1 VRVSPLARQASTAC
15 LTLLERLSQSFH
27 VLLPFLQSNVSLV
40 IGAVLLVVLFAL
52 RSLSGDKDFRRDLR
66 GAFRFL
72 SAFLI
77 FRVGAW
83 ALPENAP
90 PSLNKIVQVAWML
103 TFTFGVIR
111 AVVALALKVVRMRS
125 QVPVPKI
132 LRDVI
137 DFVLYGVASLP
148 ILQSQLNLDLGG
160 LLATSAVLSVVIGL
174 ALQETLGNLFAGLS
188 LQLERPYQVG
198 DFIRIGENTGR
209 VVQIGWRA
217 TRIITFRR
225 ESVTLPNSMVAKEV
239 VRNFSFGYEPVAIDI
254 YLHLPYDTPPN
265 QVKMAVLDV
274 LREVANVRQDPAP
287 LCRTWAYD
295 ESAIRYQVR
304 YWVAD
309 FGQADNAMEEFYTRL
324 WYRLRREGVEMALPR
339 RVVHMRGEATAKPE
353 FSSDTVL
360 ELLSAVDLFSL
371 LTEAERELLRE
382 NLVARRFGKNE
393 RIIQEGEEG
402 HTFYLVLSGEVS
414 VRTGKGQE
422 VTRLKRGSY
431 FGEMSLLTGEPRS
444 ATVVAVED
452 SMLLEL
458 GRPAFGRVLVSNP
471 GLARQLSAL
480 LAQRRTQ
487 LRAVA
492 EAGGASM
499 DPMPEA
505 GRILGRLRQIFGLKA
520 E

>member
-1 VRVSPLARQASTAC
+1 V
-15 LTLLERLSQSFH
+15 ERLSQSFH

-40 IGAVLLVVLFAL
+40 IGAVLLVLLFAL

-83 ALPENAP
+83 ALPEHAP
-90 PSLNKIVQVAWML
+90 PSLGKIVQVAWML
-103 TFTFGVIR
+103 TFAFGVIR
-111 AVVALALKVVRMRS
+111 AGVALALKVVRMRS
-125 QVPVPKI
+125 PVAVPKI

-137 DFVLYGVASLP
+137 DFVLYGLATLP

-160 LLATSAVLSVVIGL
+160 LLATSAVVTVVIGL

-239 VRNFSFGYEPVAIDI
+239 VRNFSYGYEPVAIDI
-254 YLHLPYDTPPN
+254 YLHLPYETPPN

-274 LREVANVRQDPAP
+274 LREIAAVVQEPP
-287 LCRTWAYD
+287 PMCRTWAYD
-295 ESAIRYQVR
+295 DSAVRYQVR

-339 RVVHMRGEATAKPE
+339 RIVHMRPEAASSKPG
-353 FSSDTVL
+353 FSSDSVL
-360 ELLSAVDLFSL
+360 ELLRAVDLFTLIS
-371 LTEAERELLRE
+371 EQELEQLRT
-382 NLVARRFGKNE
+382 NLVARHFGKNE
-393 RIIQEGEEG
+393 RIIQEGEAG
-402 HTFYLVLSGEVS
+402 HTFYLVVSGEVS

-431 FGEMSLLTGEPRS
+431 FGEMSLLTGEPRA
-444 ATVVAVED
+444 ATVVALED
-452 SMLLEL
+452 SVLLEL
-458 GRPAFGRVLVSNP
+458 GRPAFAHMFTSNP

-480 LAQRRTQ
+480 LAQRRIQ

-492 EAGGASM
+492 EAGGGGG
-499 DPMPEA
+499 DPAPEE
-505 GRILGRLRQIFGLKA
+505 GRILGRLRQIFGLKHD
-520 E
+520 